1 MKKVVLC
8 LVSKAYNSSNKP
20 LAHGIHGELP
30 MKQHNHDSLEEVTF
44 LQLCPVVYYFVS
56 EILH

>member
-8 LVSKAYNSSNKP
+8 LISTAHNSSNKP
-20 LAHGIHGELP
+20 LAYGIRGELP
-30 MKQHNHDSLEEVTF
+30 MKQHNHDSLEEVTI
-44 LQLCPVVYYFVS
+44 LQSCPIVYYFVS